1 MGTSF
6 GWSDD
11 EPVSFVMIL
20 RLRVDSIL
28 VEVSTHVQI
37 RTTGRN
43 AFPHDP
49 QGTTVVHEARGASDT
64 HPGRPHTAP
73 SP

>member
-28 VEVSTHVQI
+28 VEVSAHVQI
-37 RTTGRN
+37 CTAGRN
-43 AFPHDP
+43 ALPHDP
-49 QGTTVVHEARGASDT
+49 QYTTVVHEARGASDM
-64 HPGRPHTAP
+64 HPG
-73 SP
+73 